1 MDEEEIKNTSL
12 GILVVTAIVFGIS
25 LWLSESFLFSSIFSF
40 FSFLGFWYLIYTDVR
55 RRKKATEALIE
66 FSKFEE
72 EKRLKLADE
81 IYQEYQRAIKSG
93 NKMEALSLGR
103 DYYRTLR
110 EDEALS
116 IYDEQAIANDL
127 SVMR

>member
-1 MDEEEIKNTSL
+1 MNEEEIKNTSL

-72 EKRLKLADE
+72 ENRLKLADE

-110 EDEALS
+110 EDETLS